1 MTSWSIR
8 RWLNSIIEE
17 LKGWVRSGWRE
28 QSTAER
34 IVTVILG
41 VMIVGGFIIRVQGV
55 ASPPSFTF
63 DEEPF
68 VRNAHNYALGLADT
82 NDHPPF
88 GKMLIGVGMTLFGFN
103 SLGWRF
109 IPLCFGLQ
117 TVVLSY
123 WLGRVVFQSKRAG
136 WMAAAFLAADGFFI
150 SYSRS
155 GLLDGTMITLV
166 LWSLVAAAVAQTWR
180 GVVVSAILVGLA
192 MSVKWSGMFVVL
204 PAAAVLVLMR
214 RVDQRTVLLY
224 ALAPAVHFLVWTGA
238 LGLTGQ
244 ANSIPATWKVMHDL
258 YVHHL
263 DLGHYKNELSS
274 SWWGWPILRKP
285 VVIKLSDAGMLK
297 RYSSSVGN
305 LVFWCVVTLSAVG
318 LPLLSLYLVL
328 RTKFKRFWL
337 EYLGADLTKSMLV
350 MLLGWYAFIVP
361 WIATSSTRGNYTF
374 SHYYLPCYGFGLI
387 MLAGFVAFLEHK
399 RPRWVLNFLGL
410 ALIVSVYYAPVWGEF
425 PMTTAAANHR
435 LFITSWRP

>member
-8 RWLNSIIEE
+8 RWLRSIIEE
-17 LKGWVRSGWRE
+17 FKGWVRSGWRQ

-41 VMIVGGFIIRVQGV
+41 IMIVGGFIIRVQGV
-55 ASPPSFTF
+55 ASPGSYTF

-88 GKMLIGVGMTLFGFN
+88 GKMLIAVGMTLFGFN

-109 IPLCFGLQ
+109 MPLCFGLQ
-117 TVVLSY
+117 TIVLAY
-123 WLGRVVFQSKRAG
+123 WIGRVVFQSKRAG
-136 WMAAAFLAADGFFI
+136 WMAAAFLAADGFCI

-155 GLLDGTMITLV
+155 GLLDGTMLTLV

-204 PAAAVLVLMR
+204 PAAAVIVLMR

-244 ANSIPATWKVMHDL
+244 ANSIPATWKVMYDL

-263 DLGHYKNELSS
+263 DLGHYKNDLSS

-285 VVIKLSDAGMLK
+285 IVIKLSDAGMLK

-305 LVFWCVVTLSAVG
+305 LILWCIVTLSAVG

-361 WIATSSTRGNYTF
+361 WIATSSTRGKYTF

-399 RPRWVLNFLGL
+399 RPRWIANFLGL
-410 ALIVSVYYAPVWGEF
+410 VLIVSIYYAPVWGEF
-425 PMTTAAANHR
+425 PITSAAANHR

>member
-1 MTSWSIR
+1 MISWSISA
-8 RWLNSIIEE
+8 WTKHVVEDF
-17 LKGWVRSGWRE
+17 KTWVRSNW
-28 QSTAER
+28 QQQTTIER
-34 IVTVILG
+34 IVTVMLG
-41 VMIVGGFIIRVQGV
+41 VMIVGGFIIRVQGL
-55 ASPPSFTF
+55 AAPASFTF

-68 VRNAHNYALGLADT
+68 VRNAHNYALGLPDT

-88 GKMLIGVGMTLFGFN
+88 GKLLIALGMVFFGYN

-117 TVVLSY
+117 TIVLTY
-123 WLGRVVFQSKRAG
+123 WLGRVIFQSKRAG

-155 GLLDGTMITLV
+155 GLLDGTMISFV

-180 GVVVSAILVGLA
+180 GVVVSAALMGLA
-192 MSVKWSGMFVVL
+192 MSIKWSGMFAVV
-204 PAAAVLVLMR
+204 PAAAAILLMR
-214 RVDQRTVLLY
+214 RVKPAAVLLFG
-224 ALAPAVHFLVWTGA
+224 LAPIVHFLVWTGA

-244 ANSIPATWKVMHDL
+244 ANDVPSTFKVMKDL
-258 YVHHL
+258 YFHHL

-274 SWWGWPILRKP
+274 SWWGWPILWKP
-285 VVIKLSDAGMLK
+285 VVIKLSDAGLLK

-305 LVFWCVVTLSAVG
+305 LVFWATVTISALA

-328 RTKFKRFWL
+328 RTKLKRFWL
-337 EYLGADLTKSMLV
+337 EYLGPDLTKSMLV

-361 WIATSSTRGNYTF
+361 WIATSTTRGAYTF

-387 MLAGFVAFLEHK
+387 MLAGLAAYLERR
-399 RPRWVLNFLGL
+399 RPRWVVSYLGL
-410 ALIVSVYYAPVWGEF
+410 ALAVSIFYAPVWGEF
-425 PMTTAAANHR
+425 PMTSKSANYR
-435 LFITSWRP
+435 LFIKSWRP